1 MNYVE
6 VAVPFFVLAMVVEFV
21 YGRLR
26 KRQTYRLNDTVN
38 SLQLGTLSQLV
49 NVLKLGFSA
58 TVLGWLAHL
67 LAIPQWS
74 MDPVWQ
80 WALAF
85 VVYDFLYYWKH
96 RLGHEWRIMWA
107 SHIAHH
113 QSEEFNLSTALRQ
126 TGTDFLGF
134 VFYLPLFFIGV
145 PAPAVI
151 TVGSLNLIYQFWV
164 HTEHIR
170 RLGPLE
176 WALVTPSNHRVH
188 HARNPEYLDT
198 NYGGVFIL
206 WDRLFGTFKAERPE
220 VPCVY
225 GITTGL
231 NSWNPIWANAHFW
244 LETAHQAWRAR
255 RWSDK
260 FKIWFMPPAWAPD
273 TIQDAP
279 PPKEAKPL
287 TEKFDP
293 LISAFMKGYVFVQY
307 WLLLAASLW
316 LQDAEKNL
324 PRAFVLAA
332 FFWIC
337 FSFYVQGVVLEARV
351 YSRRIEW
358 SRLALTLVFAVISGG
373 VGGDTVRD
381 PIFVLTAYA
390 ALSALALGI
399 DSVVSARSIGHSMS
413 EIQ

>member
-6 VAVPFFVLAMVVEFV
+6 VAVPFFVLAMLVEFV
-21 YGRLR
+21 YGWLA
-26 KRQTYRLNDTVN
+26 KKQTYRLNDTVN

-58 TVLGWLAHL
+58 TVLGWLAEL
-67 LAIPQWS
+67 IGVPQWS
-74 MDPVWQ
+74 MSGVWQ
-80 WALAF
+80 WVLAF
-85 VVYDFLYYWKH
+85 VAYDFLYYWKH

-134 VFYLPLFFIGV
+134 LFYIPLFLIGV
-145 PAPAVI
+145 PAAVVI

-176 WALVTPSNHRVH
+176 WILVTPSNHRVH

-206 WDRLFGTFKAERPE
+206 WDRLFGTFKDERAD

-231 NSWNPIWANAHFW
+231 QSWNPIWANAHFW
-244 LETAHQAWRAR
+244 LDTARAAWRAR
-255 RWSDK
+255 RWTDK
-260 FKIWFMPPAWAPD
+260 IKIWFMPPAWAPE
-273 TIQDAP
+273 ASEGRAEL
-279 PPKEAKPL
+279 PKAAKPL
-287 TEKFDP
+287 DEKFDP
-293 LISAFMKGYVFVQY
+293 PIAAFFKVYVFVQY
-307 WLLLAASLW
+307 WLLLGASLW
-316 LQDAEKNL
+316 LQAAEKDL
-324 PRAFVLAA
+324 PRAFVLTA

-337 FSFYVQGVVLEARV
+337 FAFYAEGVVLEARA
-351 YSRRIEW
+351 SARRLEW
-358 SRLALTLVFAVISGG
+358 LRLAATLVFAALSGWF
-373 VGGDTVRD
+373 GGDQLRQ
-381 PIFVLTAYA
+381 P
-390 ALSALALGI
+390 SLALGLYAAVCALVLTLQ
-399 DSVVSARSIGHSMS
+399 SMFGTHSRNQSITL
-413 EIQ
+413 